1 MAPVA
6 QINGYTVYHFGD
18 KHKQSMKREI
28 ASTSVVSVQRLGRC
42 LLVYEFL
49 HTSKETRA
57 VRVRVRRP
65 RMEECVVSLLSTF
78 PRRLYGL
85 YLSPALLQAGPG
97 LASNRPLSSEATLV
111 ANLTMLGHTTV
122 GWRDNGKV
130 VRSRLS
136 QVAQLRS
143 LFCSDRLDG
152 R

>member
-1 MAPVA
+1 MDFNRPSGEASAATFLTWTPRLA
-6 QINGYTVYHFGD
+6 AA
-18 KHKQSMKREI
+18 EI
-28 ASTSVVSVQRLGRC
+28 RK
-42 LLVYEFL
+42 
-49 HTSKETRA
+49 HTSEETCA

-65 RMEECVVSLLSTF
+65 RMEECVVSLLPTF

-85 YLSPALLQAGPG
+85 YLASALLQAGPG

-111 ANLTMLGHTTV
+111 ANLTMLGRTTN
-122 GWRDNGKV
+122 GWRNNGKV